1 MSQSYLLLY
10 NWEVKISPVSARTG
24 FLFMY
29 SSNDR
34 VWLGIFGEMIYVK
47 IPGKDYDNAITLTRS
62 ELKWIY
68 KEVMM
73 EENETLEET
82 KQNVRQTYE

>member
-1 MSQSYLLLY
+1 
-10 NWEVKISPVSARTG
+10 
-24 FLFMY
+24 MY
-29 SSNDR
+29 SPNDR
-34 VWLGIFGEMIYVK
+34 VWLGIFGEMIHVK

-68 KEVMM
+68 KEVMR